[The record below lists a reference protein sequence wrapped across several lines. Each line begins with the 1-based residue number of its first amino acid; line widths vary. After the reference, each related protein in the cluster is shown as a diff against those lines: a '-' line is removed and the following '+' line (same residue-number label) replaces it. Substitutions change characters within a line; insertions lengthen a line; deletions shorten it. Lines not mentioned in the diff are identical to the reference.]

1 MYNFLN
7 AVYYVFQLKS
17 NMKGHVFFFLVDK
30 TMCLNLIE
38 NSSVL

>member
-17 NMKGHVFFFLVDK
+17 NMKGHVFFLVDK